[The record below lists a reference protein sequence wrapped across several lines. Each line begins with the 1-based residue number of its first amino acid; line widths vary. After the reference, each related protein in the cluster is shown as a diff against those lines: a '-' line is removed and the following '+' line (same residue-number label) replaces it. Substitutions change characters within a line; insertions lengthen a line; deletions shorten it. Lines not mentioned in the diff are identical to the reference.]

1 MLRGDVR
8 LAPQEIPAFAGME
21 GGAGMEVR
29 AGVEVRAGM
38 EVGVEVEVGVGVEMG
53 KMDGEKF
60 RNFLGKEGAGEGIL
74 W

>member
-1 MLRGDVR
+1 M
-8 LAPQEIPAFAGME
+8 
-21 GGAGMEVR
+21 
-29 AGVEVRAGM
+29 EVRAGM
-38 EVGVEVEVGVGVEMG
+38 EVGVGVEVGAGMEVGAGVGVEMG

>member
-1 MLRGDVR
+1 
-8 LAPQEIPAFAGME
+8 ME
-21 GGAGMEVR
+21 GGAGMK
-29 AGVEVRAGM
+29 
-38 EVGVEVEVGVGVEMG
+38 VGVGVEMG

>member
-1 MLRGDVR
+1 
-8 LAPQEIPAFAGME
+8 
-21 GGAGMEVR
+21 MEVR

-38 EVGVEVEVGVGVEMG
+38 EVGAGVEVRAGMEVGAGVGVEMG